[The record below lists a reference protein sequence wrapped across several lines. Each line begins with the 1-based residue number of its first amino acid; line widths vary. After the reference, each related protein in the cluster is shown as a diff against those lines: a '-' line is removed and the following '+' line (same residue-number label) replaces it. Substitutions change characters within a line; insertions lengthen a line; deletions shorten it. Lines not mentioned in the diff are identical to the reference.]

1 MKKIER
7 NFRDGDVVFRESDA
21 SESVFVVVHG
31 NVELTKSGDKG
42 PVMLAMLNAGEVFGE
57 MGILDRGL
65 RSATALAIGDTR
77 LEETP
82 REDFLEAIKSEPE
95 MAVAI
100 MGKLVERLR
109 RANDML
115 AHPTTVEETG
125 KSASGMSMFAMLKS
139 IISSSGKS
147 GGDRINIRVAPLSAD
162 AKEAANEQTRHI
174 IASLDKRKGI
184 RVRPQNKM
192 PDVDPDLH
200 PEDLARA
207 YAANARRSLAATGDD
222 VMIWGDIPSP
232 GTTLHLRFVSASP
245 DDDDRPGSFLP
256 TTTLTLPVD
265 FGAEFSELLLAVALA
280 ATAPATDSKRIQL
293 AQGLSEALYAAM
305 PAVQNLPHDLT
316 TRERAA
322 IQLCYGNAVA
332 TMCLQRGTNELYQVA
347 AQTFRAALVQLSVE
361 DSKVDWAL
369 AHMHLGSVLQ
379 TIGERTGETD
389 VLGGAIEAF
398 DNALKVFTRATH
410 PVQWASMQNRMG
422 LVLFKLDMNTGDTE
436 MLKHALSVF
445 QAALQVFTRS
455 DYPARWAEV
464 MNNFGQAAQVL
475 GDQLRNVE
483 VLQKAVDACRGALEV
498 RRKEKGPMLW
508 AATQNNLGS
517 ALFLLGRMTDDD
529 ENLQSAVDAF
539 SEASTIY
546 RVHGANR
553 LASVADKNLARAT
566 DLQAELSGQQ
576 PARRNEIPALH
587 WEKHGDD

>member
-1 MKKIER
+1 MKKTER
-7 NFRDGDVVFRESDA
+7 NYRNGDVVFRESDA

-31 NVELTKSGDKG
+31 NVELTKSGEKG
-42 PVMLAMLNAGEVFGE
+42 PVMLAMLGAGEVFGE

-77 LEETP
+77 LEETS
-82 REDFLEAIKSEPE
+82 REDFLDALKSEPE
-95 MAVAI
+95 MAITI

-115 AHPTTVEETG
+115 AHPTTVDKPG
-125 KSASGMSMFAMLKS
+125 KSSSGVSMFGMLKS
-139 IISSSGKS
+139 IISSSGNLGS
-147 GGDRINIRVAPLSAD
+147 GHINIRIAPLSGD
-162 AKEAANEQTRHI
+162 VKEVAQEQTRHI
-174 IASLDKRKGI
+174 IASLDKRKNI
-184 RVRPQNKM
+184 RVRPQKKM

-207 YAANARRSLAATGDD
+207 YAGNARTSLAATGDD
-222 VMIWGDIPSP
+222 VMVWGDIPSP
-232 GTTLHLRFVSASP
+232 GTTLYLHFVSANP
-245 DDDDRPGSFLP
+245 DEDDRPGSFLP

-265 FGAEFSELLLAVALA
+265 FGAEFSELLLAVTLA

-293 AQGLSEALYAAM
+293 AQALSEALYAAM

-347 AQTFRAALVQLSVE
+347 AQTFRAALEQLAVE
-361 DSKVDWAL
+361 DSQVDWAL

-379 TIGERTGETD
+379 AIGDRTGESE
-389 VLGGAIEAF
+389 VLGSAIEAF
-398 DNALKVFTRATH
+398 NNALKVFTRATH
-410 PVQWASMQNRMG
+410 PIQWASMQNRMG
-422 LVLFKLDMNTGDTE
+422 LALYKLDMNTGDTA

-455 DYPARWAEV
+455 EHPFRWAEV
-464 MNNFGQAAQVL
+464 MNNFAQAAQVL

-529 ENLQSAVDAF
+529 TDLRGAVEAF
-539 SEASTIY
+539 SEAKNVY
-546 RVHGANR
+546 RTHGANR

-566 DLQAELSGQQ
+566 DLLAEQSGQQ
-576 PARRNEIPALH
+576 PLRSNEIPALH
-587 WEKHGDD
+587 WEKSNED